1 MSHDR
6 GFLNTVTN
14 ATAHLHRKRLWYYG
28 GNYDTFI
35 KVRAEHRANQMS
47 THKDQTAR
55 ADQLKRF
62 IAKFGQGHKKMVKQA
77 QCRMKKLDKLKEE
90 MVTVDWDDASL
101 KINFPAATPL
111 PPPCVS
117 VVDTAFGYEP
127 GKTLYENLNFG
138 RDCDSRVAIV
148 GPNGAGKSTFLKL
161 VMGEIIPTEGWVN
174 RHCKL
179 RLAMF
184 SQHSVDKMDVEADAV
199 THMRRLDEDMPLEEA
214 RAFLGRFGLSG
225 QLATNPIKNLSGGQK
240 SRLAFAE
247 LAWRLPHILLLDE
260 PTNHLDLETIE
271 SLAMAI
277 NAFEGGVVL
286 VSHDERPHLA
296 HVRRAVVRAQG
307 AGRQAGVCVRGDGDF
322 DSYREM
328 LKNDFKEQA
337 LLKSGK
343 SKKKGGKEAEVT
355 KAGKQPEVTKAAPGA
370 ASWCR
375 PDPALRGQRR
385 PPAPAASAGPAGGGG
400 GGGSWSAARG
410 DGGGSGGSNGWRGGG
425 DSRARPADPRQS
437 PRGPPM
443 ATWHLAA
450 APARAAAGA
459 GAAAAAVARARRTTP
474 GTTSLLRWRQ
484 RQRRAAATCR
494 RTCGIASR
502 GTARRAREQCIIRPE
517 CVYNRPGALLRACL
531 WRAASPAWGS
541 PRVAVVVDRLEHAG
555 IDERLQRGEHV
566 LLPPRAP
573 RTPPRLAHAQQGA
586 VGGAQRRLQR
596 GRHLQRKAQR
606 ALHLGARLV
615 ALHVQLAR
623 VGEGVVHHRLTPSI
637 TSRPAPAKAARTAP
651 PVRTVASAPPGP
663 PALAG
668 GTMRCAMKRAHIW
681 SAAESTGMADTT
693 LRTMRSI
700 WESSAAPR
708 APSPPLLAPLPPPS
722 APSRS
727 PPPSSAC
734 TTPRW
739 SKTSRGTHLRSAS
752 FSSAAVASAP
762 CSASCMKS
770 AHVTRWPLDTVTCKE
785 CSSVSATAASW
796 MVPRGMYSTS
806 PGCSVTTAGGG
817 RSSGTKSAELSRG
830 QRSWPAAWRGYTCQ
844 RLVPSSCSTKASMSS
859 QWGAKPC
866 ERGGVRYALQPTAQ
880 PKWRSRPA
888 RSDCSASLQRWG
900 CSTRSE
906 HPRDSKSS
914 HTRSGSCLLDTS
926 DAADDR
932 IRV

>member
-1 MSHDR
+1 MPPSKSALARAEKRAAREAERAAKKAAAADEAEPAAADVAAEGVAALSVEGAVEAADGDAGAAKPEKKKRESRFGKKGKKAKEDAARAEAERAAAEAAAKANAKGDRGGREHLGFFERTGPNAPRRRNLNMDIHIENITLAAGNAELISNGVLRLVYGVHYGLVGRNGVGKSTLLRAITSGEVQMPDFLFTIHVEQEIQGDDRTVLQTILQVDKEREWLLAKEEELCAMDDEEAERYVADGGVDLNEVYERLDELDSDSAESRAAAILAGLGFDHEAQNRPTREFSGGWRMRIALAQALFLKPDLLLLDEPTNHLDVFALTWLEEFLSTWERTIVIVSHDR

-138 RDCDSRVAIV
+138 LDCDSRVAIV

-184 SQHSVDKMDVEADAV
+184 SQHSVEKMDVEADAV

-286 VSHDERPHLA
+286 VSHDERLISLTCDELWCVHKG
-296 HVRRAVVRAQG
+296 QG
-307 AGRQAGVCVRGDGDF
+307 GKPGSVFVYDGDF

-343 SKKKGGKEAEVT
+343 SKKKGGKEAEVA

-370 ASWCR
+370 KPVMVPPR
-375 PDPALRGQRR
+375 PGAARPAA
-385 PPAPAASAGPAGGGG
+385 PAPAPAASAGPAGGG

-425 DSRARPADPRQS
+425 DSRGAPSRPAAEPARPNNGYVALG
-437 PRGPPM
+437 RG
-443 ATWHLAA
+443 TSKGGGGGWGGGGGG
-450 APARAAAGA
+450 GA
-459 GAAAAAVARARRTTP
+459 GAADDAWDDEPAA
-474 GTTSLLRWRQ
+474 
-484 RQRRAAATCR
+484 
-494 RTCGIASR
+494 
-502 GTARRAREQCIIRPE
+502 
-517 CVYNRPGALLRACL
+517 
-531 WRAASPAWGS
+531 
-541 PRVAVVVDRLEHAG
+541 
-555 IDERLQRGEHV
+555 
-566 LLPPRAP
+566 
-573 RTPPRLAHAQQGA
+573 LA
-586 VGGAQRRLQR
+586 
-596 GRHLQRKAQR
+596 
-606 ALHLGARLV
+606 
-615 ALHVQLAR
+615 
-623 VGEGVVHHRLTPSI
+623 
-637 TSRPAPAKAARTAP
+637 PAPAPRGSYVP
-651 PVRTVASAPPGP
+651 P
-663 PALAG
+663 
-668 GTMRCAMKRAHIW
+668 
-681 SAAESTGMADTT
+681 
-693 LRTMRSI
+693 
-700 WESSAAPR
+700 
-708 APSPPLLAPLPPPS
+708 
-722 APSRS
+722 
-727 PPPSSAC
+727 
-734 TTPRW
+734 
-739 SKTSRGTHLRSAS
+739 HLRN
-752 FSSAAVASAP
+752 
-762 CSASCMKS
+762 
-770 AHVTRWPLDTVTCKE
+770 R
-785 CSSVSATAASW
+785 
-796 MVPRGMYSTS
+796 
-806 PGCSVTTAGGG
+806 
-817 RSSGTKSAELSRG
+817 
-830 QRSWPAAWRGYTCQ
+830 Q
-844 RLVPSSCSTKASMSS
+844 
-859 QWGAKPC
+859 
-866 ERGGVRYALQPTAQ
+866 
-880 PKWRSRPA
+880 
-888 RSDCSASLQRWG
+888 
-900 CSTRSE
+900 
-906 HPRDSKSS
+906 
-914 HTRSGSCLLDTS
+914 
-926 DAADDR
+926 
-932 IRV
+932 